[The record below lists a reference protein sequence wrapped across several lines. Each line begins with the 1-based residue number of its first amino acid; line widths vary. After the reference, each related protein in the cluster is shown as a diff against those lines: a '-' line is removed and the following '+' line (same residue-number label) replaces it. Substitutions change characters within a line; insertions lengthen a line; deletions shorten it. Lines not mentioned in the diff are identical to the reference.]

1 MHFWHSFENKDALQ
15 EANLSKENIGMF
27 DKENMR
33 GQQRRNQH
41 LFTAFFNDISMFQL
55 NITGKQQQE
64 ISTRN
69 KIKAMELNETVLSSL
84 KTMEVASVIYYN
96 SEK

>member
-1 MHFWHSFENKDALQ
+1 
-15 EANLSKENIGMF
+15 
-27 DKENMR
+27 
-33 GQQRRNQH
+33 
-41 LFTAFFNDISMFQL
+41 MFQL

-69 KIKAMELNETVLSSL
+69 NIKAMELNETVLLSL
-84 KTMEVASVIYYN
+84 GTMEVVSVIYYN

>member
-1 MHFWHSFENKDALQ
+1 
-15 EANLSKENIGMF
+15 
-27 DKENMR
+27 
-33 GQQRRNQH
+33 
-41 LFTAFFNDISMFQL
+41 MFQL

-84 KTMEVASVIYYN
+84 GTMEVVSVIYYN